1 MYFHND
7 AWTTSDHKNKCNIT
21 DILYEHVRS
30 TFKTV
35 YRFPKDIGFLNI
47 LHDSIISKS
56 IEDFWKSLNCHVT
69 LEGKYTMNMDLITKN
84 IFHEII
90 IIMLFEFIICVLSN

>member
-7 AWTTSDHKNKCNIT
+7 VWTTSDHKNKCNIT

-47 LHDSIISKS
+47 LHDISQS
-56 IEDFWKSLNCHVT
+56 SQNPLRTWGNVT
-69 LEGKYTMNMDLITKN
+69 LQGNYTMNMDLITKN

-90 IIMLFEFIICVLSN
+90 IIMMLFKLIICVSSN

>member
-1 MYFHND
+1 MHFHND

-47 LHDSIISKS
+47 FHDISQS
-56 IEDFWKSLNCHVT
+56 SQNLLRTWGNL
-69 LEGKYTMNMDLITKN
+69 
-84 IFHEII
+84 
-90 IIMLFEFIICVLSN
+90 